1 MRHIR
6 ACYGGALTMA
16 DHWLGKLLDKLDQH
30 DMWDD
35 TVVVLPTDPG
45 HILGERGYC

>member
-1 MRHIR
+1 
-6 ACYGGALTMA
+6 MA

-30 DMWDD
+30 DMWDA

-45 HILGERGYC
+45 RTRLLLIDQMENVPA